1 MCQQVR
7 MSGSSGSNRGRG
19 VGLPRPS
26 TSNGARPAAA
36 APSSS
41 ATVAPLQ
48 TTPPRPIIAFQIVQ
62 QCQEFLIQLA
72 WQEVRGMA
80 TMTTADQKTKLLEC
94 YTRFVNLFL
103 QNAIPATNNCYPVCP
118 EALRAGERTASAAL
132 LHQSTQT
139 GRANVS
145 KDALHRKA
153 KNGVKKLLKYM
164 GDWARICKDPHTR
177 PGEFTPSAPPSGH
190 DRDWVWTKIKSTEHR
205 SSECLKI
212 WKKRSANR
220 HLAENNDDAVREALT
235 HLNFARRGHS
245 LDEEMNLRGQHE
257 QDNLNEEDAA
267 EYHQIMEEVDAGQV
281 SGVMAESD
289 DETSSTTS
297 RVATQAT
304 AAPRGYFETPYC
316 EVQGSYHPFELAAK
330 AFTQYAGNGNEDIS
344 AFYTSEWADHQRTQ
358 ASLGATGRAQQRRI
372 QQAERERDQA
382 GNSTFP
388 VVQSSSTQISAVTAA
403 SQLSSSSN
411 HHIDQLTQQM
421 QQQNSN
427 AHHGRILTNL
437 EKAISLA
444 QAMNKPSSVIPG
456 LQQRCL
462 DFLVA
467 DINREL
473 PVLTVTNNAAVVFD
487 SSPPIRRR
495 RTQGET
501 QTAAF
506 QQIEALGSVVDNPGG
521 GDCLFYCLA
530 AINNSFVEMRAPRAV
545 RYPLTHMDMRA
556 EVVNTLR
563 ADSANVRVALS
574 APDVGTSQ
582 QHAIFADGDMTQ
594 QKGSV
599 EDYCDWM
606 QEEGTSGRSVTLA
619 LATSLSGA

>member
-164 GDWARICKDPHTR
+164 GDWARICKDPNTR

-358 ASLGATGRAQQRRI
+358 ASLGATGRTQQRRM
-372 QQAERERDQA
+372 QQAERDQA
-382 GNSTFP
+382 RGDNSTLP
-388 VVQSSSTQISAVTAA
+388 VVPSGSSQSSAA
-403 SQLSSSSN
+403 PPLSSTSN
-411 HHIDQLTQQM
+411 HHFDQLTQQM
-421 QQQNSN
+421 QQQNVI
-427 AHHGRILTNL
+427 AQHGRILTNL

-444 QAMNKPSSVIPG
+444 QAMKKPSSMVSR

-467 DINREL
+467 DIDREL
-473 PVLTVTNNAAVVFD
+473 PALTLTATNNAAVALD
-487 SSPPIRRR
+487 SSPPVRRR

-501 QTAAF
+501 QTAAI
-506 QQIEALGSVVDNPGG
+506 QQIEDLGTLVENPGN

-530 AINNSFVEMRAPRAV
+530 AINNSFLEMRAPLARDAAN
-545 RYPLTHMDMRA
+545 HIDMRA
-556 EVVNTLR
+556 EVVTTLR
-563 ADSANVRVALS
+563 ADSAIVRVALS
-574 APDVGTSQ
+574 APDVGTGQ
-582 QHAIFADGDMTQ
+582 QHAIFAEGDMIQ

-606 QEEGTSGRSVTLA
+606 QEEGTSGRSVTLKHWPKKN
-619 LATSLSGA
+619 GA